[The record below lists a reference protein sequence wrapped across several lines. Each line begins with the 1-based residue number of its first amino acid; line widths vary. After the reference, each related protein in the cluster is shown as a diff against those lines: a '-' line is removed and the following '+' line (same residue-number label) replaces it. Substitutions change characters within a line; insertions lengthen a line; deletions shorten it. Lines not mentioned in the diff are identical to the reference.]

1 VLVFCHLFIG
11 VVLGLLLY
19 QWTGRRWMVP
29 VIAFGAIL
37 PDLIDKPL
45 GHLLLQGSLDFGRI
59 FAHSL
64 LFLGLLVIAA
74 AVLWKARSSLL
85 LAAVALGVGTHLVLD
100 AMWDLPISLFW
111 PLLGPFQ
118 AGHFPDYFA
127 SSFVVEVTSP
137 LEWMFGLL
145 VVSILVMLYRD
156 RLGHIGVTAARA
168 LEPLQ
173 LPMLAFLLILGALTM
188 ATGAVTS
195 LSNWVDGQ
203 NLLIEGACAV
213 VGGAYLMRRELRRP
227 SLKYAEPYNS
237 KHPH

>member
-1 VLVFCHLFIG
+1 MLCHLFIG
-11 VVLGLLLY
+11 SVLGLMLY

-29 VIAFGAIL
+29 AIAFGAIL

-64 LFLGLLVIAA
+64 MFLGILVIAA
-74 AVLWKARSSLL
+74 AVLWKGRSSLL
-85 LAAVALGVGTHLVLD
+85 LAAVALGIGTHLVLD

-127 SSFVVEVTSP
+127 SSLIVEMTSP

-145 VVSILVMLYRD
+145 VVSIMVALYRD
-156 RLGHIGVTAARA
+156 RLGVMGATAARA
-168 LEPLQ
+168 LRPLQ
-173 LPMLAFLLILGALTM
+173 LPILAFLLVLGALTM

-203 NLLIEGACAV
+203 NQLIEGAVAV
-213 VGGAYLMRRELRRP
+213 LGGSYLMRRELRRP
-227 SLKYAEPYNS
+227 DADISEK
-237 KHPH
+237 